1 MQLFIKFSWLLSV
14 IVPFLLLDW
23 KSALL
28 VLFINFIGILPLG
41 ILVVAILKPLYG
53 AGHWVLFFFGG
64 VSEAILYVILND
76 YLDHPKNFLLSLI
89 VVYLFNQ
96 LSRVFR
102 GKFQKDEIY
111 TLAGFLTGLGVNLL
125 L

>member
-1 MQLFIKFSWLLSV
+1 MKLFMQFSWILSV
-14 IVPFLLLDW
+14 IVPFLLLEW
-23 KSALL
+23 KWALL

>member
-1 MQLFIKFSWLLSV
+1 MQFSWILSV
-14 IVPFLLLDW
+14 IVPFLLLEW
-23 KSALL
+23 KWALL